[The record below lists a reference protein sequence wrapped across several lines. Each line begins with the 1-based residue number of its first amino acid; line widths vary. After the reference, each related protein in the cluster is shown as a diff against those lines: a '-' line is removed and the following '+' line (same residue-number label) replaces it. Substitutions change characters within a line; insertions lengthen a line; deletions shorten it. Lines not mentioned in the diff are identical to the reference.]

1 MICCLHYP
9 NSLTAWPV
17 DYILRKDEE
26 EQQREQDNKREIM
39 ELYRDMISTI
49 EILGLL

>member
-1 MICCLHYP
+1 MLLAL
-9 NSLTAWPV
+9 SKFFKVPV

-26 EQQREQDNKREIM
+26 EQQREQDNKRKLWNCIGIW
-39 ELYRDMISTI
+39 ISTI